1 MLLVDETSI
10 RKRHRY
16 VTVLVNG
23 DTGEVLAMVPHRDTQ
38 ALSGFLAA
46 QGHRWCRG
54 VKVVVSDGSAA
65 YKAAI
70 EARHGHARH
79 VLDRFHV
86 IRWFQAGLIAVRRD
100 VQRRPEGSKPAFDP
114 EVFRSRFLLM
124 RRPDKLDAAEQSR
137 LDALFAA
144 HPRLKAA
151 WDALGELH
159 QLYLADDREGALEAL
174 DRFADIYRTG
184 DIPEFSDTV
193 DTFLAWHQQ
202 ILNWHQ
208 TGRPSNG
215 RIDRTNNLHP
225 SPATPSPRLH
235 QLRQLRSPRPPPNMN
250 PAEPSSPNPNKRR
263 RLDLP
268 HDHRQHSR
276 CGLASEVLQVE
287 PEVGHEQLPAVD
299 HGLVLR
305 VVVAEADVV
314 KAHGAGAVVVG
325 VDGPFERQPLD
336 AFTPVKNHSMRRLPG
351 RDPTRDLH
359 LELRSERRDPRS
371 PVRSSK
377 VCGTHHNEIPGP
389 VATARHTV
397 STSPI
402 TPTDR
407 SITRPEVATLPSSFS
422 NPAMRVVQAITNP
435 AFRAR
440 IGNTTDRCSTESES
454 ILASQQESSTQYT
467 NSTQVLYTSHTVTS
481 LITSCP
487 PATSTPI
494 CLSSDSTLESFLR
507 VRVKRPRPCTTAF
520 RASIAPRRRCHS
532 WESLKSTA

>member
-1 MLLVDETSI
+1 MKRDVMSVRLWLPRVEVLGVVVDAPERLVVRVRSTVRRPCCADCGTPSGKAHDRRDREIRDLEVSGRPVTLVFEQRRMVCGVCGGRRFMEDHPAFEGRVTARLARRLVADARQMTVNAAAKRHKVGWKLVNALVVAWAGLVADHRRRQRCRVLLVDETSI

-70 EARHGHARH
+70 EARLGHARH
-79 VLDRFHV
+79 VLDRYRV

-159 QLYLADDREGALEAL
+159 QLYLADDRKGALEAL
-174 DRFADIYRTG
+174 DRFADIYGTGTG

-215 RIDRTNNLHP
+215 RIDRSRPMEVSSMAETEFGQ
-225 SPATPSPRLH
+225 PAPESCD
-235 QLRQLRSPRPPPNMN
+235 
-250 PAEPSSPNPNKRR
+250 AEPTASP
-263 RLDLP
+263 
-268 HDHRQHSR
+268 
-276 CGLASEVLQVE
+276 
-287 PEVGHEQLPAVD
+287 
-299 HGLVLR
+299 
-305 VVVAEADVV
+305 
-314 KAHGAGAVVVG
+314 
-325 VDGPFERQPLD
+325 
-336 AFTPVKNHSMRRLPG
+336 T
-351 RDPTRDLH
+351 
-359 LELRSERRDPRS
+359 
-371 PVRSSK
+371 
-377 VCGTHHNEIPGP
+377 
-389 VATARHTV
+389 
-397 STSPI
+397 
-402 TPTDR
+402 TPT
-407 SITRPEVATLPSSFS
+407 SKPAASS
-422 NPAMRVVQAITNP
+422 
-435 AFRAR
+435 
-440 IGNTTDRCSTESES
+440 
-454 ILASQQESSTQYT
+454 
-467 NSTQVLYTSHTVTS
+467 
-481 LITSCP
+481 
-487 PATSTPI
+487 
-494 CLSSDSTLESFLR
+494 
-507 VRVKRPRPCTTAF
+507 
-520 RASIAPRRRCHS
+520 
-532 WESLKSTA
+532 